1 MKSKTDTLD
10 TPTIPSLSGAAQAL
24 EIGENLRDFN
34 GFFFF
39 FNIFGVCKCCIR
51 DFLGGLLLFG
61 LCLFFFSLS
70 VFRMY
75 LYAFLHYFLYSK

>member
-34 GFFFF
+34 GFFF
-39 FNIFGVCKCCIR
+39 NIFGVCKCCIR

-61 LCLFFFSLS
+61 LCGFFSLS

-75 LYAFLHYFLYSK
+75 LYAFLHYSLYSK